1 VDKPYSLFVDAPRRS
16 KIVNSLTKVD
26 VSHTFIAEH
35 IQAHYQ
41 VWFEHYMTAINR
53 AMPHTLP
60 QVRKKE
66 KKKKKKKKKSLLLCF
81 KKKIHS
87 QLLLCVSSLL
97 DDSSFVYLCFCLYY
111 MYTPTVEV
119 A

>member
-1 VDKPYSLFVDAPRRS
+1 LYIHRFACNDKDGSSFPTPAILHFVGVDKPYSLFVDAPRRS

-60 QVRKKE
+60 QV
-66 KKKKKKKKKSLLLCF
+66 KKKKKKSL
-81 KKKIHS
+81 
-87 QLLLCVSSLL
+87 
-97 DDSSFVYLCFCLYY
+97 FCY
-111 MYTPTVEV
+111 V
-119 A
+119 